1 MENLAL
7 KIKFA
12 VLWLFWIL
20 AFLIHMFLGLFE
32 KGVIE
37 KIMTGEFAGTQITS
51 DSMLFF
57 AIFMLVPLAMAP
69 LSLMLKN
76 KANRW
81 ANVVLGI
88 VYTGLCVFDS
98 IGTAISDIS
107 ALSAYNMLIY
117 LAEIVAS
124 ALIVWHAWKWSPQDA

>member
-1 MENLAL
+1 MADL
-7 KIKFA
+7 KIKLA

-20 AFLIHMFLGLFE
+20 AFLVHMFLGLFE

-37 KIMTGEFAGTQITS
+37 LIIAGEFSGIQITS
-51 DSMLFF
+51 GSMLFF

-69 LSLMLKN
+69 ISLILKD
-76 KANRW
+76 KVNRW
-81 ANVVLGI
+81 ANVVVGI

-98 IGTAISDIS
+98 IGTAVSDIS
-107 ALSAYNMLIY
+107 ALSAYNILIY

-124 ALIVWHAWKWSPQDA
+124 ALIVWYAWKWPHQEA